1 MPSKVSYVILLL
13 LVFGLVAG
21 CWDNW
26 EIEERGLVLGLGLDL
41 ASEESVR
48 DFPGLE
54 GSISDVKDSR
64 PYALTF
70 QLPIPAAFGGGNG
83 GGGGEEGFWNLTS
96 TFPGSAQEIRGLAAT
111 RSSRKLYFEHLQVMV
126 IGQELARHG
135 FYPVLDRF
143 LRDREA
149 RRQVQVYVSEG
160 LAKDVL
166 AVKPK
171 GEKINATYLSTLV
184 QNSDVASRIAPA
196 MDLGQISR
204 RIHENASYV
213 IPRVTAAGDEVK
225 LAGGGLLRGDRLV
238 GWLGEEEIAIYRW
251 IINQVEGGA
260 VTFSS
265 EEQGMNLVDAYS
277 PVTTMSSIRP
287 RLHNGEMQILVKIK
301 SEGDLVEKQQP
312 ADILVAGNLQQIRAA
327 VEKEVE
333 KRVKLLV
340 EKVQREFQLDIFG
353 FGEEINRRY
362 PKVWNEIKD
371 RWEEEIFPVVPVEV
385 QVDLDIR
392 RIGVK
397 R

>member
-1 MPSKVSYVILLL
+1 
-13 LVFGLVAG
+13 
-21 CWDNW
+21 
-26 EIEERGLVLGLGLDL
+26 
-41 ASEESVR
+41 
-48 DFPGLE
+48 
-54 GSISDVKDSR
+54 
-64 PYALTF
+64 
-70 QLPIPAAFGGGNG
+70 
-83 GGGGEEGFWNLTS
+83 
-96 TFPGSAQEIRGLAAT
+96 
-111 RSSRKLYFEHLQVMV
+111 
-126 IGQELARHG
+126 
-135 FYPVLDRF
+135 
-143 LRDREA
+143 
-149 RRQVQVYVSEG
+149 
-160 LAKDVL
+160 
-166 AVKPK
+166 
-171 GEKINATYLSTLV
+171 
-184 QNSDVASRIAPA
+184 
-196 MDLGQISR
+196 
-204 RIHENASYV
+204 
-213 IPRVTAAGDEVK
+213 
-225 LAGGGLLRGDRLV
+225 GDRLV

-265 EEQGMNLVDAYS
+265 EEQGMNLVDAYR